1 MNVRDRSTYGP
12 GQENL
17 GIEMP
22 LPPRADGHAFP
33 SASGGMGSARDSSD
47 LSLAAQVASQAM
59 QMPEIRMDRVAS
71 LQQRIAS
78 GSYQVAP
85 QQVADAMLRNLA
97 G

>member
-1 MNVRDRSTYGP
+1 MNVRDRSTHGP

-22 LPPRADGHAFP
+22 LPARADSHASP
-33 SASGGMGSARDSSD
+33 AASSMGSARDSSD
-47 LSLAAQVASQAM
+47 LSPAAHVASQVM
-59 QMPEIRMDRVAS
+59 QMPEIRMDRIAS

-78 GSYQVAP
+78 GSYRIAP
-85 QQVADAMLRNLA
+85 QQVADAMLRNVA